1 MSNRHPTVY
10 DKLLAFVQ
18 AQTATLC
25 DIYVKEY
32 QANGPGL
39 VFIYFDEVSGQAKV
53 CYLSI
58 DQLDEPILSDYK
70 GRVETNTSDIIYFF
84 VQAPEQSS
92 FIELDTVGMG
102 L

>member
-1 MSNRHPTVY
+1 MPTVY

-32 QANGPGL
+32 QGNGPGI
-39 VFIYFDEVSGQAKV
+39 VFIYFDDSSKEVKV
-53 CYLSI
+53 CYISV

-70 GRVETNTSDIIYFF
+70 CRLATNSSDIVYFF
-84 VQAPEQSS
+84 VHTTDQSS
-92 FIELDTVGMG
+92 FIELDIRDH
-102 L
+102 LAK